1 VAVFVPPFTRVD
13 LHAVD
18 LHAEVHVHA
27 AGEAS
32 LAGNPHLLFL
42 FDHVAFLNVDLS
54 QMTVDR
60 LQTIAVV
67 QYDAI
72 AVDAEILRPH
82 HATVIS
88 SLDR

>member
-1 VAVFVPPFTRVD
+1 
-13 LHAVD
+13 
-18 LHAEVHVHA
+18 
-27 AGEAS
+27 
-32 LAGNPHLLFL
+32 
-42 FDHVAFLNVDLS
+42 
-54 QMTVDR
+54 MTVDR